1 VRGFVDLHCHCIAG
15 VDDGAPTPEEGVRML
30 RRLHEIGFDRVIA
43 TPHMRPAL
51 FDNTKAGLTQA
62 FRAMNLASAS
72 GLPEV
77 ELSCEHFFDDIVFG
91 RLISGDGVPY
101 PGDRAVL
108 IEFPNDAFP
117 VRIADRL
124 FDLRVRRL
132 RPVLAHPERYTPVR
146 KDAAVLEPL
155 LDAGVLMLMDV
166 AALVG
171 RHGRAA
177 RRAAEDMLEA
187 GYCDAVSSDAHR
199 LDDLEHVA
207 KGIERL
213 TQIVG
218 ADEAAELLR
227 VTPLAILDGTIDS

>member
-1 VRGFVDLHCHCIAG
+1 
-15 VDDGAPTPEEGVRML
+15 ML
-30 RRLHEIGFDRVIA
+30 RRLREMGFDRVIA

-51 FDNTKAGLTQA
+51 FDNTRAGMANAL
-62 FRAMNLASAS
+62 RAMNLAGAS

-77 ELSCEHFFDDIVFG
+77 QLSCEHFFDDIVFG

-101 PGDRAVL
+101 PGDKAVL

-117 VRIADRL
+117 ARIADRL
-124 FDLRVRRL
+124 FDLRLRRL
-132 RPVLAHPERYTPVR
+132 RPVLAHPERYAPVR
-146 KDAAVLEPL
+146 TDATVLEPL

-171 RHGRAA
+171 AHGRAA
-177 RRAAEDMLEA
+177 RRAAENMLEA
-187 GYCDAVSSDAHR
+187 GYCSAVSSDAHR
-199 LDDLEHVA
+199 FDDLSHVA

-213 TQIVG
+213 EQIVG

-227 VTPLAILDGTIDS
+227 DAPLAILDGTIDS